1 MITFL
6 LEKSITEKFKL
17 QTFIVVTSSEVFY
30 YLYYDLLPSG
40 HVLKEAIME
49 SSNQDGD
56 NTKKNTKLSI
66 IQKISKFAPILSII
80 IY

>member
-17 QTFIVVTSSEVFY
+17 QTFIVVKAQKFFIN
-30 YLYYDLLPSG
+30 LYYDLLPSD

-56 NTKKNTKLSI
+56 NIKKIPSCQLYK
-66 IQKISKFAPILSII
+66 KI
-80 IY
+80 